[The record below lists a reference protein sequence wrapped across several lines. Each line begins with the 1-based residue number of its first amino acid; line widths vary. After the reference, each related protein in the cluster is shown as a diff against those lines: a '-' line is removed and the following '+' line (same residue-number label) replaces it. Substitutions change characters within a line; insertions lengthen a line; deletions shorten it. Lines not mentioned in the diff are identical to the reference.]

1 MKDVTE
7 NVMTMVNRI
16 LLLCFNN
23 MTIVDGVV
31 KFKAKY
37 VSLKAMRDAAN
48 LIAQLLFATTHG
60 ITLNKG
66 KKKESAAMKSFVIA
80 QVVKSYAH
88 ETGDLDLEELMA
100 KSISHIRG
108 IRDSEFWDFGK
119 MVYDKAWALRE
130 TLPDYGI
137 EELQITEMLADMD
150 AFELLEQQPRLTGLE
165 LEQQRVNLD
174 VKVKDMRS
182 FLSNEMDPLAVVFM
196 NTQPDFYAIYKKARK
211 IPKTSRHTLTADELE
226 NTTGAIDLTVLA
238 KDTME
243 PVLGALCGIASVE
256 FSDTTDETGE
266 SYVDC
271 LLPETYILT
280 VSCPGYITATIT
292 VVLAAGEY
300 KVLEVQLEKDL
311 SEGDEPPVS

>member
-1 MKDVTE
+1 MKDSNE
-7 NVMTMVNRI
+7 NVLTMVNRI

-37 VSLKAMRDAAN
+37 VTLKAMRDAAN
-48 LIAQLLFATTHG
+48 VIAQLLYATTHG
-60 ITLNKG
+60 VTLNKG
-66 KKKESAAMKSFVIA
+66 KKKETAAVNSFVIV
-80 QVVKSYAH
+80 QVLKSYAH

-100 KSISHIRG
+100 KSISYIRG
-108 IRDSEFWDFGK
+108 IRDAEFWDFGK

-137 EELQITEMLADMD
+137 EELQITGMLADMD
-150 AFELLEQQPRLTGLE
+150 AYELLEQQPKLTGLE
-165 LEQQRVNLD
+165 LEQQRANLD

-211 IPKTSRHTLTADELE
+211 IPKTSRHKLTADELE
-226 NTTGAIDLTVLA
+226 NTTGAIDMTVLA

-243 PVLGALCGIASVE
+243 PVIGALCGIASIE
-256 FSDTTDETGE
+256 FSDTTDETGG

-271 LLPETYILT
+271 LLPSAYILT
-280 VSCPGYITATIT
+280 VSCPGYITATNT
-292 VVLAAGEY
+292 VELAAGEY
-300 KVLEVQLEKDL
+300 KVLEIQLEKDL
-311 SEGDEPPVS
+311 SGEDVPPVS